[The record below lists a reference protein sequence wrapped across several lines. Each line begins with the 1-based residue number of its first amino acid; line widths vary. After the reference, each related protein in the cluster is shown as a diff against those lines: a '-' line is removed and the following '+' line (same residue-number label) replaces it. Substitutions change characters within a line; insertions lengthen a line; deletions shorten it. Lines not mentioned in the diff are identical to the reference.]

1 MGAGTPL
8 TYAIGDIH
16 GRLDLLTTLLAQI
29 EQHRAGRDRTIV
41 FLGDYIDRGPESAG
55 VIATVRRLQ
64 AREPGCIVCL
74 KGNHEDLMLKAYRD
88 ESKVNLW
95 VMNGGYETMAS
106 FGPDVPAEVLRWAEG
121 LPTVHEDAH
130 RFYVHAGFRPGRP
143 GPDPSEH
150 VRLWMREPF
159 LSRDYDFGK
168 HVVHGH
174 TPLRMAQPDPR
185 PFRTN
190 LDTGAVLGGAL
201 TAGVFTNDQAHAI
214 EFLQARDAKL
224 PDSARLR
231 SGRCGETL
239 NSRQLSLSGENGVK
253 KKLPR

>member
-106 FGPDVPAEVLRWAEG
+106 FGPDVPAEVLRWAEV

-143 GPDPSEH
+143 GPDPSEY
-150 VRLWMREPF
+150 VRACRKRSTPEKIVSEQCVAMPA
-159 LSRDYDFGK
+159 
-168 HVVHGH
+168 H
-174 TPLRMAQPDPR
+174 PLRR
-185 PFRTN
+185 
-190 LDTGAVLGGAL
+190 
-201 TAGVFTNDQAHAI
+201 
-214 EFLQARDAKL
+214 
-224 PDSARLR
+224 
-231 SGRCGETL
+231 GR
-239 NSRQLSLSGENGVK
+239 
-253 KKLPR
+253 

>member
-88 ESKVNLW
+88 QSKVNLW
-95 VMNGGYETMAS
+95 S
-106 FGPDVPAEVLRWAEG
+106 
-121 LPTVHEDAH
+121 
-130 RFYVHAGFRPGRP
+130 
-143 GPDPSEH
+143 
-150 VRLWMREPF
+150 
-159 LSRDYDFGK
+159 
-168 HVVHGH
+168 
-174 TPLRMAQPDPR
+174 
-185 PFRTN
+185 
-190 LDTGAVLGGAL
+190 
-201 TAGVFTNDQAHAI
+201 
-214 EFLQARDAKL
+214 
-224 PDSARLR
+224 
-231 SGRCGETL
+231 
-239 NSRQLSLSGENGVK
+239 
-253 KKLPR
+253 

>member
-1 MGAGTPL
+1 
-8 TYAIGDIH
+8 
-16 GRLDLLTTLLAQI
+16 
-29 EQHRAGRDRTIV
+29 
-41 FLGDYIDRGPESAG
+41 
-55 VIATVRRLQ
+55 
-64 AREPGCIVCL
+64 
-74 KGNHEDLMLKAYRD
+74 
-88 ESKVNLW
+88 
-95 VMNGGYETMAS
+95 
-106 FGPDVPAEVLRWAEG
+106 
-121 LPTVHEDAH
+121 
-130 RFYVHAGFRPGRP
+130 
-143 GPDPSEH
+143 
-150 VRLWMREPF
+150 MREPF

-214 EFLQARDAKL
+214 AFLQAREAKL